1 VRLSG
6 DGSNLLPSP
15 LVWMCLDTN
24 HEESDMAH
32 PVTRSIARATLVS
45 LALAALVLPLS
56 TMPVLGVTAGG
67 CAGPTSETPDT
78 VAPTQPGSLR
88 VVTRAKGGSIT
99 LGWVASYDAVGVA
112 GYSMYRD
119 GVWKGTLCQ
128 AGVDLLGTVWH
139 DRLGGKTKS
148 PVTYMLYAVDAAGNV
163 SPPATLVVA
172 P

>member
-1 VRLSG
+1 
-6 DGSNLLPSP
+6 
-15 LVWMCLDTN
+15 
-24 HEESDMAH
+24 MAQ
-32 PVTRSIARATLVS
+32 PVARSSSRVMVAS
-45 LALAALVLPLS
+45 LALSALVTLLS

-78 VAPTQPGSLR
+78 VAPTEPGSFR
-88 VVTRAKGGSIT
+88 VTSRTKGGAIT
-99 LGWVASYDAVGVA
+99 LGWVASFDAVGVA
-112 GYSMYRD
+112 GYSLYRD
-119 GVWKGTLCQ
+119 GAWKGTLCQ